1 MMISH
6 SHRFIFFHVPKT
18 AGMSIRNEL
27 LGYTQ
32 ELERFKFARPPQMKD
47 NKPNLLY
54 EIWQNLLLHATA
66 KETRKELPEDV
77 FNSYYKF
84 AFVRNPWDNNVS
96 RFHFLKK
103 KQYKPLENI
112 HSFEQYLEWVHV
124 TPKHLPVSNGQMHK
138 DILNCAQL
146 QKDILV
152 DDADNLLVDFV
163 GKYENLA
170 QDFSHIC
177 NILGIK
183 ATLPHLNNS
192 EHRDYR
198 SYYTDTTREMVAH
211 YFKGDIEMFGYTF
224 E

>member
-32 ELERFKFARPPQMKD
+32 ELERFKFARPPKMKD

-77 FNSYYKF
+77 FNSYFKF

-112 HSFEQYLEWVHV
+112 NSFEQYLEWVHV
-124 TPKHLPVSNGQMHK
+124 TPKHVPISGGQMHK
-138 DILNCAQL
+138 DTLNCTQL

-152 DDADNLLVDFV
+152 DDDDNLLVDFV

-170 QDFSHIC
+170 QDFSIS
-177 NILGIK
+177 
-183 ATLPHLNNS
+183 ATNWVSKPHFP
-192 EHRDYR
+192 
-198 SYYTDTTREMVAH
+198 T
-211 YFKGDIEMFGYTF
+211 
-224 E
+224 